1 MDDYYRCQRIYDGE
15 YLIKTG
21 ISNTKIKEIY
31 LSSENGVVSF
41 KEYETDKETGDRQ
54 LIRTMQ
60 LGAVS

>member
-21 ISNTKIKEIY
+21 ISDTKIKEIY
-31 LSSENGVVSF
+31 LSAENGVVSF
-41 KEYETDKETGDRQ
+41 KEYETYKETGDKQ
-54 LIRTMQ
+54 LIKTIQ

>member
-1 MDDYYRCQRIYDGE
+1 MDDYYKYQRIYDGE
-15 YLIKTG
+15 YIIKTS
-21 ISNTKIKEIY
+21 ISDTKFKEIY
-31 LSSENGVVSF
+31 LSAENGVVSF

>member
-1 MDDYYRCQRIYDGE
+1 MDYYRCQRIYDGE

-21 ISNTKIKEIY
+21 ISDTKIKEIY
-31 LSSENGVVSF
+31 LSAENGVVSF

-54 LIRTMQ
+54 LIRTIQ

>member
-21 ISNTKIKEIY
+21 ISDTKIKEIY
-31 LSSENGVVSF
+31 LSAENGVVSF

-54 LIRTMQ
+54 LIRTIQ
-60 LGAVS
+60 LGSVS

>member
-1 MDDYYRCQRIYDGE
+1 MDGYYKCQRIYDGE

-21 ISNTKIKEIY
+21 ISDTKIKEIY
-31 LSSENGVVSF
+31 LSAENGVVSF
-41 KEYETDKETGDRQ
+41 KEYETYKETGDRQ

>member
-21 ISNTKIKEIY
+21 ISDTTNKEIY
-31 LSSENGVVSF
+31 LSAENGVVSF
-41 KEYETDKETGDRQ
+41 KEYETYKETGDKQ
-54 LIRTMQ
+54 LIRTIQ

>member
-1 MDDYYRCQRIYDGE
+1 MDDYYRCQRIYDSA

-21 ISNTKIKEIY
+21 ISDTKIKEIY
-31 LSSENGVVSF
+31 LSAENGVVSF
-41 KEYETDKETGDRQ
+41 KEYETYKETGDRH

>member
-1 MDDYYRCQRIYDGE
+1 MDDYYRCQRIYNGE

-21 ISNTKIKEIY
+21 ISDTKIKEIY
-31 LSSENGVVSF
+31 LSAENGVVSF
-41 KEYETDKETGDRQ
+41 KEYETYKETGDRQ

>member
-21 ISNTKIKEIY
+21 ISDTKIKEIY
-31 LSSENGVVSF
+31 LSAENGVVSF
-41 KEYETDKETGDRQ
+41 KEYETYKETGDRQ

-60 LGAVS
+60 LVAVS

>member
-1 MDDYYRCQRIYDGE
+1 MDDYYRCQRIYNGE

-21 ISNTKIKEIY
+21 ISDTKIKEIY
-31 LSSENGVVSF
+31 LSAENGVVSF